1 MFSFYKKLKEWNN
14 LNIIQ
19 EQRYLDKK
27 LSSLECSKTVSLY
40 LLYLREH
47 GRQQKEKLHNI
58 SLFKYI
64 DTVDEMNKDNE
75 NIIQD
80 LKNLTESLNP
90 CKSLEEWIISRD

>member
-14 LNIIQ
+14 PHYINQ
-19 EQRYLDKK
+19 QRYLDKK
-27 LSSLECSKTVSLY
+27 LSSLECSSIVSRY

-47 GRQQKEKLHNI
+47 GRQQKEILHNI

-80 LKNLTESLNP
+80 LKAITEQLDP
-90 CKSLEEWIISRD
+90 CKSLEEWIKSRD